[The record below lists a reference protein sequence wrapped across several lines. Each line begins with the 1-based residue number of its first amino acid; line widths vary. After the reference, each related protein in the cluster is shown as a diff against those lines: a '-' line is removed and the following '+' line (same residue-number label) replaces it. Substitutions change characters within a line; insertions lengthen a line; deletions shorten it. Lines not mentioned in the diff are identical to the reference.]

1 MTEPLHQCLFLI
13 WYNLLSLQH
22 IGNIKRDLKCV
33 LWVRCAAKH
42 KAHGNKEQT
51 FNAAKPLAKL
61 FLFSLTTHHQSPWA
75 YAAQKHTAT
84 VHFKQKTKI
93 RFVHVLDE
101 YKGRFINSQTSGELL
116 TFVTSASRW
125 PCWERA
131 LPVKHNFNWGM
142 RRASCIKGDIP
153 LKNGLENASSRQR
166 TQKFDIV
173 QGEILNTKPSMC
185 LSRWSWAIYSSPP
198 PTRVVV

>member
-1 MTEPLHQCLFLI
+1 MGAALQNTKRMATKSK
-13 WYNLLSLQH
+13 LLMLPNHWQNFSYSLWQH
-22 IGNIKRDLKCV
+22 IIRAREHMQLKNTHQQYTST
-33 LWVRCAAKH
+33 R
-42 KAHGNKEQT
+42 
-51 FNAAKPLAKL
+51 KL
-61 FLFSLTTHHQSPWA
+61 KLGS
-75 YAAQKHTAT
+75 Y
-84 VHFKQKTKI
+84 I
-93 RFVHVLDE
+93 HVLDE

-185 LSRWSWAIYSSPP
+185 LSRWSWAIAAHPLQESSFKVNYKVQVRYPYGVLWAQGAGGHP
-198 PTRVVV
+198 CSI